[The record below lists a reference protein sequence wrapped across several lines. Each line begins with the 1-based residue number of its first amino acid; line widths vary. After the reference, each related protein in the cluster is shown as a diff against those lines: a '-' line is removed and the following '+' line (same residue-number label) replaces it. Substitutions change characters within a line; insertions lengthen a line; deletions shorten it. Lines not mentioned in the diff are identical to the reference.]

1 MNFDEA
7 AICRHRGALI
17 QHDNITDHNFLDIDN
32 NDDVTTT
39 QLGMAC
45 RHLLECSRRFLRTI
59 FLVEPKR
66 RVEENDENDDANKRV
81 FIGHNGKSYWLR
93 VGMEADVPECVL
105 NVLDDA
111 TFVVAEK
118 DPITQKLNGRTRN
131 KKRFSYQM
139 VR

>member
-1 MNFDEA
+1 MEVETRKA
-7 AICRHRGALI
+7 SGEKIAPPPAL
-17 QHDNITDHNFLDIDN
+17 
-32 NDDVTTT
+32 
-39 QLGMAC
+39 
-45 RHLLECSRRFLRTI
+45 
-59 FLVEPKR
+59 LVEPEKR
-66 RVEENDENDDANKRV
+66 VKIILQDSEEIPGDDANKRV